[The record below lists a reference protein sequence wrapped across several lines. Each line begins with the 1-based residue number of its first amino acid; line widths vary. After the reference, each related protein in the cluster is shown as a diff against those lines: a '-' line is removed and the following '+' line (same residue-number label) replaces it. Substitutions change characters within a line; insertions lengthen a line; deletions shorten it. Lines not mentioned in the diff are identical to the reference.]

1 MGLNTFRNQ
10 EERRPSST
18 YWRRR
23 FFALAGG
30 LAIFA
35 LLAWSVSGAIGG
47 VKVISPAANVVT
59 GNQHRQA
66 GSGGPPARPGAAQA
80 PHPSSAPS
88 PRPSAPG
95 GHHTAGHHTA
105 GARPGGKAR
114 PAPRKA
120 SAWPKPP
127 GGPTGSASPAPGGH
141 GGRPRDCPPGSV
153 VISLFASQA
162 SYPARGRPEFDVD
175 VVSTGART
183 CTFNVGTKYLA
194 LVIKAGSS
202 QATRRSSGFGNH
214 QRPLAD
220 ASLAAAGPG
229 AQLPGYCRPPGPLHV
244 PFDDRRLR
252 EPGEPLPDAP
262 GVRLADAAD
271 LLQILDAG
279 REQFLQPVEMLGKAL
294 DREPGQP
301 RDLGEQA
308 VPVRAHRI
316 VERIGLAEPDAGGH
330 LGDVEQVIRGKSA
343 PVGQC

>member
-35 LLAWSVSGAIGG
+35 LLAWSVSGAVGG

-114 PAPRKA
+114 PAQRKP
-120 SAWPKPP
+120 SARPKPP

-194 LVIKAGSS
+194 LVIKAGSVRVWS
-202 QATRRSSGFGNH
+202 SADCLQGRKSLFTDLVKGVPTVLSISWDRRTSSPGCRLASSAVPAGLYTATASSGE
-214 QRPLAD
+214 LA
-220 ASLAAAGPG
+220 SNKEI
-229 AQLPGYCRPPGPLHV
+229 
-244 PFDDRRLR
+244 F
-252 EPGEPLPDAP
+252 
-262 GVRLADAAD
+262 
-271 LLQILDAG
+271 
-279 REQFLQPVEMLGKAL
+279 
-294 DREPGQP
+294 
-301 RDLGEQA
+301 
-308 VPVRAHRI
+308 RI
-316 VERIGLAEPDAGGH
+316 R
-330 LGDVEQVIRGKSA
+330 
-343 PVGQC
+343 